1 MNPYYKFLN
10 GHVTFESLMNLSL
23 GPKKRGDSR
32 EYIERHIEELG
43 ADYGDLYFINDEVND
58 CSHFVM

>member
-1 MNPYYKFLN
+1 
-10 GHVTFESLMNLSL
+10 MNLSL

-43 ADYGDLYFINDEVND
+43 ADYGDLYFINDEVEYCLN
-58 CSHFVM
+58 